1 VKEYLLELKWD
12 DYSKAK
18 LQHIYNE
25 VNIDY
30 LLYKNNTDL
39 GTIVILL
46 GSGMILIYSRVEKML
61 SAQQI
66 IIVFSLFIAIAVS
79 KAYYEAFR
87 TRVIYIAMNTLLD
100 LMATAHEKE
109 ANVTDDNGPVKQDL
123 TLKE

>member
-1 VKEYLLELKWD
+1 
-12 DYSKAK
+12 
-18 LQHIYNE
+18 
-25 VNIDY
+25 
-30 LLYKNNTDL
+30 LYKNNTDL